1 MRKSLRLF
9 SCAVLGAAI
18 LAPTVVGNNHA
29 QADSYYGRGYYNNY
43 SYNPWYNNYY
53 PTMVIT
59 TATMAIIQAIITIMA
74 ITTVTIITI
83 QTITMAII
91 ITIIMAITTIILVTT
106 TTTNQVLTAIA
117 MAICTTS

>member
-1 MRKSLRLF
+1 M
-9 SCAVLGAAI
+9 AEVTI
-18 LAPTVVGNNHA
+18 TTII
-29 QADSYYGRGYYNNY
+29 Q
-43 SYNPWYNNYY
+43 
-53 PTMVIT
+53 TIVIT

-91 ITIIMAITTIILVTT
+91 TAITTIILVTT
-106 TTTNQVLTAIA
+106 TTMNQVLIAIA